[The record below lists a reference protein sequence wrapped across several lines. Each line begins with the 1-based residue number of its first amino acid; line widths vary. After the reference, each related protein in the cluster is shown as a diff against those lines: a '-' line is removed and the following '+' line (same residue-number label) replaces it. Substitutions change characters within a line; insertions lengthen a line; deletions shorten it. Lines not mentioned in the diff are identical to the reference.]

1 MSYVDLKLVPSKE
14 DYVLTEYVVD
24 SDLPLAEAGKRI
36 AEEESV
42 GSWTDVGTM
51 TSSVFERLAAKV
63 YKVDEQTSTV
73 YIAYPVEL
81 FEREN
86 LYQWVSVVAGNLFGL
101 NSLRNVRLTNMSVPE
116 QMLRSFGGPK
126 LGIEG
131 IRERIGTQKDRRPHI
146 GCIFKPKVGLTPP
159 EMADLAYQVGRE
171 GVDFLKDDE
180 TLTDQTFCPLEDRAS
195 LVSEALDRVYE
206 ETQRRVIYAT
216 NITSGPSDFMNRAD
230 VAIENG
236 ASALMV
242 DAMVCGIEN
251 VRILAEDPSVDV
263 PVHVHR
269 TMHAAFT
276 RNPKHGIS
284 FSVIALLI
292 RIAGGDQL
300 HIGTAGIGK
309 MESEEPEVRRSIGL
323 LTGKLS
329 SLRTVFPVASGG
341 IHPRLVPALVKAM
354 GSDVVINAGAGI
366 WGHPD
371 GGAAGARAMK
381 EAVEATMLEIPLG
394 QYSEKHQALKRAL
407 DRWMS

>member
-86 LYQWVSVVAGNLFGL
+86 LYQWISVVAGNLFGL

-116 QMLRSFGGPK
+116 QLLRSFGGPK

-146 GCIFKPKVGLTPP
+146 GCIFKPKVGLTPS
-159 EMADLAYQVGRE
+159 EMADLAYQVGKE

>member
-1 MSYVDLKLVPSKE
+1 MSYIDLKLVPNE
-14 DYVLTEYVVD
+14 DDYVLTEYVVD
-24 SDLPLAEAGKRI
+24 SDLSLTEAGKRI

-42 GSWTDVGTM
+42 GSWTEVGTM
-51 TSSVFERLAAKV
+51 TSSVFDRLAARV
-63 YKVDEQTSTV
+63 YRVDEQTDTV
-73 YIAYPVEL
+73 HIAYPVEL
-81 FEREN
+81 FERQN
-86 LYQWVSVVAGNLFGL
+86 LYQWISVVAGNLFGL
-101 NSLRNVRLTNMSVPE
+101 SSLRNVRLANMSVPE
-116 QMLRSFGGPK
+116 QLLRSFGGPK
-126 LGIEG
+126 FGIEG
-131 IRERIGTQKDRRPHI
+131 VREKIGTKKDRRPHI
-146 GCIFKPKVGLTPP
+146 GCIFKPKVGLAPA
-159 EMADLAYQVGRE
+159 EMADLAYQVGKE

-195 LVSEALDRVYE
+195 LVSEALDRVYQ
-206 ETQRRVIYAT
+206 ETQRRVMYAT
-216 NITSGPSDFMNRAD
+216 NITAGPSDFMTRAD

-251 VRILAEDPSVDV
+251 VRVLAEDPSVDV

-284 FSVIALLI
+284 FSVIALLT

-300 HIGTAGIGK
+300 HVGTAGIGK
-309 MESEEPEVRRSIGL
+309 MESEEPEVRRSIDL

-341 IHPRLVPALVKAM
+341 IHPGLVPALVKAM
-354 GSDVVINAGAGI
+354 GNDVVINSGAGI

-381 EAVEATMLEIPLG
+381 EAVEATIQGIPLR